1 LESLESVLDVVIDEL
16 ETELADQHDPLMA
29 LAGCVGTVLLHWESL
44 DGSSRREL
52 IARVDKTVRALEF
65 QARLA
70 VAS

>member
-1 LESLESVLDVVIDEL
+1 VESLENVLDIVIDEL
-16 ETELADQHDPLMA
+16 ETELADQRDPLIA

-52 IARVDKTVRALEF
+52 LARVDKTVRALEF

-70 VAS
+70 VAG